1 MLNNQNISS
10 PYARNILLMM
20 SAKNTHIEII
30 QWGTIKVIYILYLTK
45 NTTIIITYPTTR
57 DLRAIAYQALL
68 LVTSQ
73 EELMILKSG
82 SDYQRH
88 VYFGIHLLILIGSFQ
103 DMAHLLNPIHLQYLF
118 LISSLTGKWFVLYQ
132 RKWLTRYSDH
142 SLCST
147 LRR

>member
-57 DLRAIAYQALL
+57 DLRAIAYQSLL

-88 VYFGIHLLILIGSFQ
+88 VYFDIPLLILIGSFQ
-103 DMAHLLNPIHLQYLF
+103 DMAHLLNPIHLQCLF

-132 RKWLTRYSDH
+132 RKWLTLYSDH
-142 SLCST
+142 LLCST